1 MINWL
6 AEALNWYSVTNHLDD
21 ILIFNRIKPAPD
33 RLHLELPGLDD
44 FFVSSLLN
52 TNR

>member
-1 MINWL
+1 VKDWL
-6 AEALNWYSVTNHLDD
+6 GEGLSWYSVTDHLDD
-21 ILIFNRIKPAPD
+21 ILISNRIKPVPD